1 MIRFYLVCLPYWIF
15 VDYIFVRLS
24 LRVVTIEV
32 IIDYPVAGQ
41 IGPKQNRPQVKSV
54 PGQIVPS
61 QIGPSQIG
69 TKSNRP
75 LV

>member
-1 MIRFYLVCLPYWIF
+1 MYVRGYLQC
-15 VDYIFVRLS
+15 S
-24 LRVVTIEV
+24 ENGRVVTIEV

-61 QIGPSQIG
+61 QIGPSQIVP
-69 TKSNRP
+69 KSNRP
-75 LV
+75 